1 MIESIP
7 LVNQTGPNMD
17 LIMLLKDGVPFVA
30 YIGAVIAVI
39 NGWITYKY
47 YIKNKPL
54 LNIDFSKHFE
64 LNEERKKFDVYVS
77 CMNAGDSAVTISYFG
92 FYISELDKYV
102 DINANLFDHY
112 FRIRSGCTRLE
123 PGCNIAAWIDT
134 KDINDALASAGVSSD
149 SKLFFYF
156 KDGHKRA
163 YICQDPFYLPK
174 PAKQGPYE

>member
-54 LNIDFSKHFE
+54 LNIDFRST
-64 LNEERKKFDVYVS
+64 LINEEEKKLMSMF
-77 CMNAGDSAVTISYFG
+77 
-92 FYISELDKYV
+92 
-102 DINANLFDHY
+102 
-112 FRIRSGCTRLE
+112 
-123 PGCNIAAWIDT
+123 PG
-134 KDINDALASAGVSSD
+134 
-149 SKLFFYF
+149 
-156 KDGHKRA
+156 
-163 YICQDPFYLPK
+163 
-174 PAKQGPYE
+174 